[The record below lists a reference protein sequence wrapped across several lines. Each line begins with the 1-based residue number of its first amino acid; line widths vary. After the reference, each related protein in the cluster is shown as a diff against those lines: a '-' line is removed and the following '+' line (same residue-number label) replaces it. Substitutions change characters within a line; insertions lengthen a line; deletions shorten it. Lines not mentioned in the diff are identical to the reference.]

1 MGRISTDNKKGHNST
16 LVVFTE
22 GNTFAKSFA
31 AVGVAKSVR
40 MNVIL
45 YSPAAPNKPQQT
57 QVNVLQLPLGL
68 QEKSGLGRNV
78 SFLMCEA
85 GFHGKSCCR

>member
-1 MGRISTDNKKGHNST
+1 MGRISTEIRGEKGHNST

-45 YSPAAPNKPQQT
+45 YSPAAPNKPR
-57 QVNVLQLPLGL
+57 
-68 QEKSGLGRNV
+68 SGFYPFEVRH
-78 SFLMCEA
+78 E
-85 GFHGKSCCR
+85 